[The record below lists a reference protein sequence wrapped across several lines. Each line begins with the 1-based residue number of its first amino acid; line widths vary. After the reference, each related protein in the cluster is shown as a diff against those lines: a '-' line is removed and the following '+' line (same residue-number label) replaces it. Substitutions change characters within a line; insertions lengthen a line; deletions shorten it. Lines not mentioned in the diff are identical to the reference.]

1 MWWIILLVT
10 LSGGVLG
17 WDQDQLDVFDV
28 VEEVN
33 QNFYELMNIKPD
45 ADNSQVRFHT
55 THPDISNRLLLL

>member
-1 MWWIILLVT
+1 MTRLYWLVIFST
-10 LSGGVLG
+10 LSLSHQGARA

-45 ADNSQVRFHT
+45 ADGSQV
-55 THPDISNRLLLL
+55 THDPISDF